1 MIWGFSM
8 NIEEMLK
15 FLGVRTQSKESI
27 ELCFMMDMEA
37 FNMMADDNNTFENE
51 RIIYRAVYENLMDE
65 LGYKSLS
72 KKEKEDNERIMTLI
86 NTEEVDKDYRD
97 QHFTG
102 LERLLLRFN
111 RFDLIGYQ
119 TIKESSID
127 GMAKDAYLYELSG
140 DYMMASAYYK
150 KLGYNDRLKI
160 VENKLK

>member
-1 MIWGFSM
+1 MWGFSM
-8 NIEEMLK
+8 NIEEKLK

-27 ELCFMMDMEA
+27 ELCFMMDQEA
-37 FNMMADDNNTFENE
+37 FNMMSDDINTFENE
-51 RIIYRAVYENLMDE
+51 RIIYKAVYENLMDE
-65 LGYKSLS
+65 LGYKPLDE
-72 KKEKEDNERIMTLI
+72 KTKETNEKIIGII
-86 NTEEVDKDYRD
+86 NTDEVDKDYRD

-102 LERLLLRFN
+102 LERILLKYN

-140 DYMMASAYYK
+140 DYMMAGAYYK

-160 VENKLK
+160 VEEKMK

>member
-1 MIWGFSM
+1 MDL
-8 NIEEMLK
+8 EEKLK

-27 ELCFMMDMEA
+27 ELCFMMDQEA
-37 FNMMADDNNTFENE
+37 FNMMSDDSNTFENE
-51 RIIYRAVYENLMDE
+51 RIMYKAVYDNLMDE
-65 LGYKSLS
+65 LGYK
-72 KKEKEDNERIMTLI
+72 KIDDKTREENERII
-86 NTEEVDKDYRD
+86 NIIKTEEIDKEYRD

-102 LERLLLRFN
+102 LERILLRFN

-119 TIKESSID
+119 TVKESSID

-150 KLGYNDRLKI
+150 KLGYSDRLKI